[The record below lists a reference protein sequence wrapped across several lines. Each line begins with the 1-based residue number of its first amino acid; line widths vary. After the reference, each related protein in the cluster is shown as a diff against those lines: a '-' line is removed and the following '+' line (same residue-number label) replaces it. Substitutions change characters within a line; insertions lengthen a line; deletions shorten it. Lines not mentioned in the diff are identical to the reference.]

1 MVITDYLERNARLW
15 GNEIALVEVNPSE
28 ERDAAMTW
36 REASLVAEARP
47 DAPYRREMSWRD
59 FDRRANRFANL
70 LLSRGV
76 KRGTKVAMLLMN
88 CLEFLPIYFGIL
100 KAGCI
105 VVPMNKFREMGSDAM
120 SKVLHKDGGKGGD
133 SDDKE
138 EESPKTPDE
147 AQLELLVEIRDL
159 LKEQKDDGS
168 RSIEG

>member
-1 MVITDYLERNARLW
+1 MLKGFKEFV
-15 GNEIALVEVNPSE
+15 
-28 ERDAAMTW
+28 
-36 REASLVAEARP
+36 
-47 DAPYRREMSWRD
+47 
-59 FDRRANRFANL
+59 
-70 LLSRGV
+70 SRGNV
-76 KRGTKVAMLLMN
+76 VDMAVGVVMGSAVTAIVNSIVDNLINPLIAMIFGHPDMSALLCITFN
-88 CLEFLPIYFGIL
+88 GATISFGAVLSAIINFLLIAIAVYF
-100 KAGCI
+100 CI

-159 LKEQKDDGS
+159 LKEQKGDGS